1 MSMKET
7 IHEFK
12 GSKKEVTEF
21 IYKYMRGDIS
31 IDEDTTPAEWANM
44 EKIFTNIQSSESP
57 DGYAIIDGK
66 YYIAEHFCYDASKV
80 SSRHGSQLMKK
91 MIPDNNNLPKSNYEH
106 TEIDTDSSVTYLF
119 DNLINNFEN
128 HARKFESYKQNIKF
142 QGLNY
147 GGCFFFIEDNTIFG
161 EINTDTERVF
171 DIISTKDFIDVWKKY
186 PYIDYIVLG
195 GNCCGTNYC
204 RIFSSRHCDN
214 EYPTLES
221 LKDKVLIMNR
231 AQIIKTKN
239 EIRWEKMSG
248 ESMNLLNENIEKL
261 KAIFPEI
268 VTDGKIDFDMLKT
281 LLGEEVD
288 ASNEKYS
295 FNWVGKRNCI
305 KFAQTPST
313 GTLIPCREKSV
324 DFDNTQNI
332 YIEGDNVE
340 ALKLLQKTYFG
351 KIKMIYI
358 DPPYNTGNDFVY
370 HDDYKDSIE
379 NYKKITGQQATA
391 NPETNGRFH
400 TDWPNMMYPRLKLA
414 KDLLSDDG
422 VIFISIDDNEVDN
435 LKRICDEIFGDDN
448 FFANIAWRRQ
458 DGQTNIG
465 NIARVKEY
473 ILIYSKTQNVK
484 FGRLPLSDK
493 AKKDYQYKDDNGFYG
508 RGRLREP
515 VRGRYNYDIVSPS
528 GIVCKGPWLIP
539 ESEFNALVE
548 NNLVH
553 WPEKEGGS
561 PRKKIYLSEM
571 IDKGQISNDFWG
583 IEYGTNQRASIEVEN
598 LFGQRY
604 FDFPKPVSLISTIIR
619 LGSLQD
625 STILDFFSGS
635 ATTAHAV
642 MQLNA
647 EDGGNRKFIMVQLP
661 ELCDEKS
668 EAYKA
673 GYKTICD
680 IGEERIRRAGAKI
693 KEENPLTTLNLDTGF
708 KVFRLDSTNIV
719 PWNNAEKLDE
729 MRLYDYAK
737 TIKDGRDDLSVA
749 YEIMLKYGVFDKP
762 MKETVVS
769 GKKMYDVGEGY
780 MIICLADGV
789 TMTDVEAIARL
800 NPHCVVF
807 KESGFADD
815 NEKINATHTLER
827 GGVEKILCI

>member
-1 MSMKET
+1 
-7 IHEFK
+7 
-12 GSKKEVTEF
+12 
-21 IYKYMRGDIS
+21 
-31 IDEDTTPAEWANM
+31 M
-44 EKIFTNIQSSESP
+44 EK
-57 DGYAIIDGK
+57 
-66 YYIAEHFCYDASKV
+66 
-80 SSRHGSQLMKK
+80 
-91 MIPDNNNLPKSNYEH
+91 
-106 TEIDTDSSVTYLF
+106 
-119 DNLINNFEN
+119 
-128 HARKFESYKQNIKF
+128 
-142 QGLNY
+142 
-147 GGCFFFIEDNTIFG
+147 
-161 EINTDTERVF
+161 
-171 DIISTKDFIDVWKKY
+171 
-186 PYIDYIVLG
+186 
-195 GNCCGTNYC
+195 
-204 RIFSSRHCDN
+204 
-214 EYPTLES
+214 
-221 LKDKVLIMNR
+221 MN
-231 AQIIKTKN
+231 
-239 EIRWEKMSG
+239 G

-261 KAIFPEI
+261 KALFPEI

-400 TDWPNMMYPRLKLA
+400 TDWLNMMYPRLKLA

-422 VIFISIDDNEVDN
+422 VIFVSIDENEVHN
-435 LKRICDEIFGDDN
+435 LKKICDEIFCERNLLTCVTRATGTPTGGG
-448 FFANIAWRRQ
+448 F
-458 DGQTNIG
+458 DGMVN
-465 NIARVKEY
+465 ELDY
-473 ILIYSKTQNVK
+473 MLIYAKNIEQTIINGLPMGEEDSKIYDQEDEY
-484 FGRLPLSDK
+484 GRYLIRPLRRTGGEDRREDRPTMYFPIIAPDGTPVYPIGPTGYESRWICSPDT
-493 AKKDYQYKDDNGFYG
+493 AKKLAEEHLLTWKKSEKDGVAKWIVYQKFYLENRTKAPGNLWNDIEGNKKATRDIRTIFDNQK
-508 RGRLREP
+508 
-515 VRGRYNYDIVSPS
+515 V
-528 GIVCKGPWLIP
+528 
-539 ESEFNALVE
+539 
-548 NNLVH
+548 
-553 WPEKEGGS
+553 
-561 PRKKIYLSEM
+561 
-571 IDKGQISNDFWG
+571 
-583 IEYGTNQRASIEVEN
+583 
-598 LFGQRY
+598 
-604 FDFPKPVSLISTIIR
+604 FDFPKPIGFIEKVLQI
-619 LGSLQD
+619 GSNQD
-625 STILDFFSGS
+625 SIILDFFSGS

-737 TIKDGRDDLSVA
+737 TIKDDRDDLSVA

>member
-1 MSMKET
+1 M
-7 IHEFK
+7 
-12 GSKKEVTEF
+12 
-21 IYKYMRGDIS
+21 
-31 IDEDTTPAEWANM
+31 
-44 EKIFTNIQSSESP
+44 
-57 DGYAIIDGK
+57 
-66 YYIAEHFCYDASKV
+66 
-80 SSRHGSQLMKK
+80 
-91 MIPDNNNLPKSNYEH
+91 
-106 TEIDTDSSVTYLF
+106 
-119 DNLINNFEN
+119 
-128 HARKFESYKQNIKF
+128 
-142 QGLNY
+142 
-147 GGCFFFIEDNTIFG
+147 
-161 EINTDTERVF
+161 
-171 DIISTKDFIDVWKKY
+171 
-186 PYIDYIVLG
+186 
-195 GNCCGTNYC
+195 
-204 RIFSSRHCDN
+204 
-214 EYPTLES
+214 
-221 LKDKVLIMNR
+221 
-231 AQIIKTKN
+231 
-239 EIRWEKMSG
+239 EKMSG

-261 KAIFPEI
+261 KALFPEI

-400 TDWPNMMYPRLKLA
+400 TDWLNMMYPRLKLA

-422 VIFISIDDNEVDN
+422 VIFISIDDNEQAN
-435 LKRICDEIFGDDN
+435 LKKICDEIFGVNNIAACIPWQSRLSIQNDTDFSVNHEYIIAYAKCRRVENRRLKENNANLWFNKQSFVFRPIPLDISNFENPDN
-448 FFANIAWRRQ
+448 DPRGPWKADPFDAPHVRPNLTYPITNPITGEQHLPPKGRCWRISQEKFANALADNRI
-458 DGQTNIG
+458 I
-465 NIARVKEY
+465 
-473 ILIYSKTQNVK
+473 
-484 FGRLPLSDK
+484 FGKNGTGRPQMKSFYYE
-493 AKKDYQYKDDNGFYG
+493 KKDFGSIDTSWF
-508 RGRLREP
+508 
-515 VRGRYNYDIVSPS
+515 S
-528 GIVCKGPWLIP
+528 GDKVGT
-539 ESEFNALVE
+539 ATAAT
-548 NNLVH
+548 
-553 WPEKEGGS
+553 KE
-561 PRKKIYLSEM
+561 I
-571 IDKGQISNDFWG
+571 Q
-583 IEYGTNQRASIEVEN
+583 N
-598 LFGQRY
+598 LFRDSP
-604 FDFPKPVSLISTIIR
+604 FDTPKPTSLIR
-619 LGSLQD
+619 KLLNLGFVDKKDLV
-625 STILDFFSGS
+625 LDFFSGS

-729 MRLYDYAK
+729 MSLYDYAK
-737 TIKDGRDDLSVA
+737 TIKDDRDDLSVA

-780 MIICLADGV
+780 MIICLADGI

>member
-1 MSMKET
+1 M
-7 IHEFK
+7 
-12 GSKKEVTEF
+12 
-21 IYKYMRGDIS
+21 
-31 IDEDTTPAEWANM
+31 
-44 EKIFTNIQSSESP
+44 
-57 DGYAIIDGK
+57 
-66 YYIAEHFCYDASKV
+66 
-80 SSRHGSQLMKK
+80 
-91 MIPDNNNLPKSNYEH
+91 
-106 TEIDTDSSVTYLF
+106 
-119 DNLINNFEN
+119 
-128 HARKFESYKQNIKF
+128 
-142 QGLNY
+142 
-147 GGCFFFIEDNTIFG
+147 
-161 EINTDTERVF
+161 
-171 DIISTKDFIDVWKKY
+171 
-186 PYIDYIVLG
+186 
-195 GNCCGTNYC
+195 
-204 RIFSSRHCDN
+204 
-214 EYPTLES
+214 
-221 LKDKVLIMNR
+221 
-231 AQIIKTKN
+231 
-239 EIRWEKMSG
+239 EKMSG

-261 KAIFPEI
+261 KALFPEI

-313 GTLIPCREKSV
+313 GTLIPCKEKSV

-400 TDWPNMMYPRLKLA
+400 TDWLNMMYPRLKLA

-422 VIFISIDDNEVDN
+422 VIFVSIDENEVHN
-435 LKRICDEIFGDDN
+435 LKKICDEIFCERNLLTCVTRATGTPTGGG
-448 FFANIAWRRQ
+448 F
-458 DGQTNIG
+458 DGMVN
-465 NIARVKEY
+465 ELDY
-473 ILIYSKTQNVK
+473 MLIYAKNIEQTIINGLPMGEEDSKIYDQEDEY
-484 FGRLPLSDK
+484 GRYLIRPLRRTGGEDRREDRPTMYFPIIAPDGTPVYPIGPTGYESRWICSPDT
-493 AKKDYQYKDDNGFYG
+493 AKKLAEEHLLTWKKSEKDGVAKWIVYQKFYLENRTKAPGNLWNNIEGNKKATRDIRTIFDNQK
-508 RGRLREP
+508 
-515 VRGRYNYDIVSPS
+515 V
-528 GIVCKGPWLIP
+528 
-539 ESEFNALVE
+539 
-548 NNLVH
+548 
-553 WPEKEGGS
+553 
-561 PRKKIYLSEM
+561 
-571 IDKGQISNDFWG
+571 
-583 IEYGTNQRASIEVEN
+583 
-598 LFGQRY
+598 
-604 FDFPKPVSLISTIIR
+604 FDFPKPIGFIEKVLQI
-619 LGSLQD
+619 GSNQD
-625 STILDFFSGS
+625 SIILDFFSGS

-729 MRLYDYAK
+729 MCLYDYAK

>member
-1 MSMKET
+1 M
-7 IHEFK
+7 
-12 GSKKEVTEF
+12 
-21 IYKYMRGDIS
+21 
-31 IDEDTTPAEWANM
+31 
-44 EKIFTNIQSSESP
+44 
-57 DGYAIIDGK
+57 
-66 YYIAEHFCYDASKV
+66 
-80 SSRHGSQLMKK
+80 
-91 MIPDNNNLPKSNYEH
+91 
-106 TEIDTDSSVTYLF
+106 
-119 DNLINNFEN
+119 
-128 HARKFESYKQNIKF
+128 
-142 QGLNY
+142 
-147 GGCFFFIEDNTIFG
+147 
-161 EINTDTERVF
+161 
-171 DIISTKDFIDVWKKY
+171 
-186 PYIDYIVLG
+186 
-195 GNCCGTNYC
+195 
-204 RIFSSRHCDN
+204 
-214 EYPTLES
+214 
-221 LKDKVLIMNR
+221 
-231 AQIIKTKN
+231 
-239 EIRWEKMSG
+239 EKMSG

-261 KAIFPEI
+261 KALFPEI

-313 GTLIPCREKSV
+313 GTLIPCKEKSV

-400 TDWPNMMYPRLKLA
+400 TDWLNMIYPRLKIA
-414 KDLLSDDG
+414 RDLLTVDG
-422 VIFISIDDNEVDN
+422 AIFISIDDREQEN
-435 LKRICDEIFGDDN
+435 LKKICNEIFGENN
-448 FFANIAWRRQ
+448 FVAQLVWERAYSPVNLKKHFSESH
-458 DGQTNIG
+458 D
-465 NIARVKEY
+465 Y
-473 ILIYSKTQNVK
+473 ILCYAKSIEDLVCNGLPRSEDANNRYSNPDNDPRGPWTS
-484 FGRLPLSDK
+484 GDLSVGPRVENRV
-493 AKKDYQYKDDNGFYG
+493 YEIQT
-508 RGRLREP
+508 
-515 VRGRYNYDIVSPS
+515 PS
-528 GIVCKGPWLIP
+528 GRKVLPPSGYCWRLD
-539 ESEFNALVE
+539 E
-548 NNLVH
+548 NTFKQYVADNKIWFGEDGANV
-553 WPEKEGGS
+553 
-561 PRKKIYLSEM
+561 PRIKRFLSEV
-571 IDKGQISNDFWG
+571 KQG
-583 IEYGTNQRASIEVEN
+583 ITPMTIWKYTEVGHSQDAKQKLN
-598 LFGQRY
+598 KLFDGKAY
-604 FDFPKPVSLISTIIR
+604 FDYPKSVDLIKR
-619 LGSLQD
+619 CLQLYTNKD
-625 STILDFFSGS
+625 SIVLDFFSGS

-729 MRLYDYAK
+729 MRLYDYTK
-737 TIKDGRDDLSVA
+737 TIKDDRDALSVA
-749 YEIMLKYGVFDKP
+749 YEIMLKYGVLDKP
-762 MKETVVS
+762 MKEVVVS

>member
-1 MSMKET
+1 M
-7 IHEFK
+7 
-12 GSKKEVTEF
+12 
-21 IYKYMRGDIS
+21 
-31 IDEDTTPAEWANM
+31 
-44 EKIFTNIQSSESP
+44 
-57 DGYAIIDGK
+57 
-66 YYIAEHFCYDASKV
+66 
-80 SSRHGSQLMKK
+80 
-91 MIPDNNNLPKSNYEH
+91 
-106 TEIDTDSSVTYLF
+106 
-119 DNLINNFEN
+119 
-128 HARKFESYKQNIKF
+128 
-142 QGLNY
+142 
-147 GGCFFFIEDNTIFG
+147 
-161 EINTDTERVF
+161 
-171 DIISTKDFIDVWKKY
+171 
-186 PYIDYIVLG
+186 
-195 GNCCGTNYC
+195 
-204 RIFSSRHCDN
+204 
-214 EYPTLES
+214 
-221 LKDKVLIMNR
+221 
-231 AQIIKTKN
+231 
-239 EIRWEKMSG
+239 EKMSG

-261 KAIFPEI
+261 KALFPEI

-313 GTLIPCREKSV
+313 GTLIPCKEKSV

-391 NPETNGRFH
+391 TPETNGRFH
-400 TDWPNMMYPRLKLA
+400 TDWLNMMYPRLKLA
-414 KDLLSDDG
+414 KDILADNGL
-422 VIFISIDDNEVDN
+422 IFISIGQTELNNV
-435 LKRICDEIFGDDN
+435 ITMSDEIFGSSNRAGIISRQMKTGNNQGKFFTQNIDYIVVYSKNVEATSALKDDM
-448 FFANIAWRRQ
+448 RQ
-458 DGQTNIG
+458 DLIDNVYNKVQESG
-465 NIARVKEY
+465 NRKGERYRTMGLFQASLKHGGSSYPIVCPDGERVITPKGLPWRWNESTLKKGLENDD
-473 ILIYSKTQNVK
+473 IVFIKSNNSPLI
-484 FGRLPLSDK
+484 
-493 AKKDYQYKDDNGFYG
+493 
-508 RGRLREP
+508 
-515 VRGRYNYDIVSPS
+515 NYDTKGKASWNIYTKIWLSSRMDEGQLPSDLILKFENRHAAKELVSL
-528 GIVCKGPWLIP
+528 GIP
-539 ESEFNALVE
+539 
-548 NNLVH
+548 
-553 WPEKEGGS
+553 
-561 PRKKIYLSEM
+561 
-571 IDKGQISNDFWG
+571 
-583 IEYGTNQRASIEVEN
+583 
-598 LFGQRY
+598 
-604 FDFPKPVSLISTIIR
+604 FDFPKPTALLKHILHLIVEK
-619 LGSLQD
+619 D
-625 STILDFFSGS
+625 YYVLDFFSGS

-737 TIKDGRDDLSVA
+737 TIKDDRDDLSVV

-762 MKETVVS
+762 MKEAVVS
-769 GKKMYDVGEGY
+769 GKTMYDVGEGY

-789 TMTDVEAIARL
+789 TMTDVAAIARL

>member
-1 MSMKET
+1 M
-7 IHEFK
+7 
-12 GSKKEVTEF
+12 
-21 IYKYMRGDIS
+21 
-31 IDEDTTPAEWANM
+31 
-44 EKIFTNIQSSESP
+44 
-57 DGYAIIDGK
+57 
-66 YYIAEHFCYDASKV
+66 
-80 SSRHGSQLMKK
+80 
-91 MIPDNNNLPKSNYEH
+91 
-106 TEIDTDSSVTYLF
+106 
-119 DNLINNFEN
+119 
-128 HARKFESYKQNIKF
+128 
-142 QGLNY
+142 
-147 GGCFFFIEDNTIFG
+147 
-161 EINTDTERVF
+161 
-171 DIISTKDFIDVWKKY
+171 
-186 PYIDYIVLG
+186 
-195 GNCCGTNYC
+195 
-204 RIFSSRHCDN
+204 
-214 EYPTLES
+214 
-221 LKDKVLIMNR
+221 
-231 AQIIKTKN
+231 
-239 EIRWEKMSG
+239 EKMSG

-261 KAIFPEI
+261 KTLFPEI

-400 TDWPNMMYPRLKLA
+400 TDWLNMMYPRLKLA
-414 KDLLSDDG
+414 KDLLTDDG
-422 VIFISIDDNEVDN
+422 VILISINSYEAEN
-435 LKRICDEIFGDDN
+435 LGKMCNEIFGESNCICRFGWETKKAAQGMTTENMVVDN
-448 FFANIAWRRQ
+448 Q
-458 DGQTNIG
+458 
-465 NIARVKEY
+465 ES
-473 ILIYSKTQNVK
+473 IYVYAKNETLFK
-484 FGRLPLSDK
+484 FRGLDRDEE
-493 AKKDYQYKDDNGFYG
+493 NGFSNPDNDP
-508 RGRLREP
+508 RGLWKRQYLQRLGQGLPTRTIVDPQNGNVFSFETP
-515 VRGRYNYDIVSPS
+515 YTQDKLNRWIKENRIIFPTDPSKYPARKEFLNEYENHQQLVTSLGLYATKATTEKLYNIF
-528 GIVCKGPWLIP
+528 GG
-539 ESEFNALVE
+539 
-548 NNLVH
+548 
-553 WPEKEGGS
+553 EK
-561 PRKKIYLSEM
+561 I
-571 IDKGQISNDFWG
+571 F
-583 IEYGTNQRASIEVEN
+583 TN
-598 LFGQRY
+598 
-604 FDFPKPVSLISTIIR
+604 PKPDTLIHFLVQQCAQKGTE
-619 LGSLQD
+619 
-625 STILDFFSGS
+625 TILDFFSGS

>member
-1 MSMKET
+1 
-7 IHEFK
+7 
-12 GSKKEVTEF
+12 
-21 IYKYMRGDIS
+21 
-31 IDEDTTPAEWANM
+31 M
-44 EKIFTNIQSSESP
+44 EK
-57 DGYAIIDGK
+57 
-66 YYIAEHFCYDASKV
+66 
-80 SSRHGSQLMKK
+80 
-91 MIPDNNNLPKSNYEH
+91 
-106 TEIDTDSSVTYLF
+106 
-119 DNLINNFEN
+119 
-128 HARKFESYKQNIKF
+128 
-142 QGLNY
+142 
-147 GGCFFFIEDNTIFG
+147 
-161 EINTDTERVF
+161 
-171 DIISTKDFIDVWKKY
+171 
-186 PYIDYIVLG
+186 
-195 GNCCGTNYC
+195 
-204 RIFSSRHCDN
+204 
-214 EYPTLES
+214 
-221 LKDKVLIMNR
+221 MN
-231 AQIIKTKN
+231 
-239 EIRWEKMSG
+239 G

-261 KAIFPEI
+261 KALFPEI

-313 GTLIPCREKSV
+313 GTLIPCKEKSV

-400 TDWPNMMYPRLKLA
+400 TDWLNMMYPRLKLA

-422 VIFISIDDNEVDN
+422 VILVNMDENEIVNLQKTCMEIFGENNDLGTIVWDKRNPKGDSRGVSQQHEYIVLYAKNKENFFKQCGMLRPKAYAEAMIKKARCLFKKKSVSYTLKDINEDFQKWLSQQTGLSGGERAYCRIDDN
-435 LKRICDEIFGDDN
+435 GDLYQ
-448 FFANIAWRRQ
+448 AVSMAWP
-458 DGQTNIG
+458 N
-465 NIARVKEY
+465 K
-473 ILIYSKTQNVK
+473 K
-484 FGRLPLSDK
+484 K
-493 AKKDYQYKDDNGFYG
+493 APDDYF
-508 RGRLREP
+508 
-515 VRGRYNYDIVSPS
+515 SP
-528 GIVCKGPWLIP
+528 
-539 ESEFNALVE
+539 
-548 NNLVH
+548 LVH
-553 WPEKEGGS
+553 PATKKECPVPPMGWRNPKSTMQELLEKNL
-561 PRKKIYLSEM
+561 I
-571 IDKGQISNDFWG
+571 
-583 IEYGTNQRASIEVEN
+583 
-598 LFGQRY
+598 LFGQDETTQPRRKY
-604 FDFPKPVSLISTIIR
+604 LLKDNMYENIPSLLYNGGSDKELLDELGIPFDTPKMVSIVASHIQSFTRKNDI
-619 LGSLQD
+619 
-625 STILDFFSGS
+625 ILDFFSGS

-737 TIKDGRDDLSVA
+737 TIKDDRDDLSVA

-762 MKETVVS
+762 MKGTVVS

-789 TMTDVEAIARL
+789 TMTDVESIARL

>member
-1 MSMKET
+1 
-7 IHEFK
+7 
-12 GSKKEVTEF
+12 
-21 IYKYMRGDIS
+21 
-31 IDEDTTPAEWANM
+31 M
-44 EKIFTNIQSSESP
+44 EK
-57 DGYAIIDGK
+57 
-66 YYIAEHFCYDASKV
+66 
-80 SSRHGSQLMKK
+80 
-91 MIPDNNNLPKSNYEH
+91 
-106 TEIDTDSSVTYLF
+106 
-119 DNLINNFEN
+119 
-128 HARKFESYKQNIKF
+128 
-142 QGLNY
+142 
-147 GGCFFFIEDNTIFG
+147 
-161 EINTDTERVF
+161 
-171 DIISTKDFIDVWKKY
+171 
-186 PYIDYIVLG
+186 
-195 GNCCGTNYC
+195 
-204 RIFSSRHCDN
+204 
-214 EYPTLES
+214 
-221 LKDKVLIMNR
+221 MN
-231 AQIIKTKN
+231 
-239 EIRWEKMSG
+239 G

-313 GTLIPCREKSV
+313 GTLIPCKEKSV

-400 TDWPNMMYPRLKLA
+400 TDWLNMMYPRLKLA

-422 VIFISIDDNEVDN
+422 VIFISIDDNEQAN
-435 LKRICDEIFGDDN
+435 LKKICDEIFGETN
-448 FFANIAWRRQ
+448 FVASFPWRKRTAKSDVTYGVSQ
-458 DGQTNIG
+458 DYEQILAY
-465 NIARVKEY
+465 ARSDMFTASVVGKE
-473 ILIYSKTQNVK
+473 
-484 FGRLPLSDK
+484 
-493 AKKDYQYKDDNGFYG
+493 
-508 RGRLREP
+508 
-515 VRGRYNYDIVSPS
+515 
-528 GIVCKGPWLIP
+528 
-539 ESEFNALVE
+539 
-548 NNLVH
+548 
-553 WPEKEGGS
+553 
-561 PRKKIYLSEM
+561 RKYYE
-571 IDKGQISNDFWG
+571 SNDFPGKPWRIHDLTKQTTASERPNSFFTIVNPKNG
-583 IEYGTNQRASIEVEN
+583 KEYPANPNATWRITIDTFDEYYKNGRIVFPGDYSFLNISKPVLRYWKEDDILKAGESFGRVAVSTNLPEEIGMSQDGTKEITD
-598 LFGQRY
+598 LFVSKV
-604 FDFPKPVSLISTIIR
+604 FSFPKPLSLLKYLIQTTNDNTA
-619 LGSLQD
+619 LV
-625 STILDFFSGS
+625 LDFFSGS

-642 MQLNA
+642 MQLNS

-762 MKETVVS
+762 IKEAVVS

>member
-1 MSMKET
+1 M
-7 IHEFK
+7 
-12 GSKKEVTEF
+12 
-21 IYKYMRGDIS
+21 
-31 IDEDTTPAEWANM
+31 
-44 EKIFTNIQSSESP
+44 
-57 DGYAIIDGK
+57 
-66 YYIAEHFCYDASKV
+66 
-80 SSRHGSQLMKK
+80 
-91 MIPDNNNLPKSNYEH
+91 
-106 TEIDTDSSVTYLF
+106 
-119 DNLINNFEN
+119 
-128 HARKFESYKQNIKF
+128 
-142 QGLNY
+142 
-147 GGCFFFIEDNTIFG
+147 
-161 EINTDTERVF
+161 
-171 DIISTKDFIDVWKKY
+171 
-186 PYIDYIVLG
+186 
-195 GNCCGTNYC
+195 
-204 RIFSSRHCDN
+204 
-214 EYPTLES
+214 
-221 LKDKVLIMNR
+221 
-231 AQIIKTKN
+231 
-239 EIRWEKMSG
+239 EKMSG

-261 KAIFPEI
+261 KALFPEI

-313 GTLIPCREKSV
+313 GTLIPCKEKSV

-400 TDWPNMMYPRLKLA
+400 TDWLNMMYPRLKLA
-414 KDLLSDDG
+414 KDILADNGL
-422 VIFISIDDNEVDN
+422 IFISIGQTELNNV
-435 LKRICDEIFGDDN
+435 ITMSDEIFGSSNRAGIISRQMKTGNNQGKFFTQNIDYIVVYSKNVEATSALKDDM
-448 FFANIAWRRQ
+448 RQ
-458 DGQTNIG
+458 DLIDNVYNKVQESG
-465 NIARVKEY
+465 NRKGERYRTMGLFQASLKHGGSSYPIVCPDGERVITPKGLPWRWNESTLKKGLENDD
-473 ILIYSKTQNVK
+473 IVFIKSNNSPLI
-484 FGRLPLSDK
+484 
-493 AKKDYQYKDDNGFYG
+493 
-508 RGRLREP
+508 
-515 VRGRYNYDIVSPS
+515 NYDTKGKASWNIYTKIWLSSRMDEGQLPS
-528 GIVCKGPWLIP
+528 DLILKFENRHAAKELVLLGIP
-539 ESEFNALVE
+539 F
-548 NNLVH
+548 
-553 WPEKEGGS
+553 
-561 PRKKIYLSEM
+561 Y
-571 IDKGQISNDFWG
+571 
-583 IEYGTNQRASIEVEN
+583 
-598 LFGQRY
+598 
-604 FDFPKPVSLISTIIR
+604 FPKPTALLKHILHLIVEK
-619 LGSLQD
+619 D
-625 STILDFFSGS
+625 YYVLDFFSGS

-647 EDGGNRKFIMVQLP
+647 EDGGKRKFIMVQLP

>member
-1 MSMKET
+1 
-7 IHEFK
+7 
-12 GSKKEVTEF
+12 
-21 IYKYMRGDIS
+21 
-31 IDEDTTPAEWANM
+31 M
-44 EKIFTNIQSSESP
+44 EK
-57 DGYAIIDGK
+57 
-66 YYIAEHFCYDASKV
+66 
-80 SSRHGSQLMKK
+80 
-91 MIPDNNNLPKSNYEH
+91 
-106 TEIDTDSSVTYLF
+106 
-119 DNLINNFEN
+119 
-128 HARKFESYKQNIKF
+128 
-142 QGLNY
+142 
-147 GGCFFFIEDNTIFG
+147 
-161 EINTDTERVF
+161 
-171 DIISTKDFIDVWKKY
+171 
-186 PYIDYIVLG
+186 
-195 GNCCGTNYC
+195 
-204 RIFSSRHCDN
+204 
-214 EYPTLES
+214 
-221 LKDKVLIMNR
+221 MN
-231 AQIIKTKN
+231 
-239 EIRWEKMSG
+239 G

-261 KAIFPEI
+261 KALFPEI

-288 ASNEKYS
+288 SSNEKYS

-313 GTLIPCREKSV
+313 GTLIPCKEKSV

-400 TDWPNMMYPRLKLA
+400 TDWLNMIYPRLKIA
-414 KDLLSDDG
+414 RDLLTVDG
-422 VIFISIDDNEVDN
+422 AIFISIDDREQEN
-435 LKRICDEIFGDDN
+435 LKKICNEIFGENN
-448 FFANIAWRRQ
+448 FVAQLVWERAYSPVNLKKHFSESH
-458 DGQTNIG
+458 D
-465 NIARVKEY
+465 Y
-473 ILIYSKTQNVK
+473 ILCYAKSIEDLVCNGLPRSEDANNRYSNPDNDPRGPWTS
-484 FGRLPLSDK
+484 GDLSVGPRVENRV
-493 AKKDYQYKDDNGFYG
+493 YEIQT
-508 RGRLREP
+508 
-515 VRGRYNYDIVSPS
+515 PS
-528 GIVCKGPWLIP
+528 GRKVLPPSGYCWRLD
-539 ESEFNALVE
+539 E
-548 NNLVH
+548 NTFKQYVADNKIWFGEDGANV
-553 WPEKEGGS
+553 
-561 PRKKIYLSEM
+561 PRIKRFLSEV
-571 IDKGQISNDFWG
+571 KQG
-583 IEYGTNQRASIEVEN
+583 ITPMTIWKYTEVGHSQDAKQKLN
-598 LFGQRY
+598 KLFDGKAY
-604 FDFPKPVSLISTIIR
+604 FDYPKSVDLIKR
-619 LGSLQD
+619 CLQLYTNKD
-625 STILDFFSGS
+625 SIVLDFFSGS

-693 KEENPLTTLNLDTGF
+693 KEENPLTTLNLDTEF

-719 PWNNAEKLDE
+719 PWNNSEKLDE

-762 MKETVVS
+762 MKEAVVS

-789 TMTDVEAIARL
+789 TMTDVEAIVRL

>member
-1 MSMKET
+1 M
-7 IHEFK
+7 
-12 GSKKEVTEF
+12 
-21 IYKYMRGDIS
+21 
-31 IDEDTTPAEWANM
+31 
-44 EKIFTNIQSSESP
+44 
-57 DGYAIIDGK
+57 
-66 YYIAEHFCYDASKV
+66 
-80 SSRHGSQLMKK
+80 
-91 MIPDNNNLPKSNYEH
+91 
-106 TEIDTDSSVTYLF
+106 
-119 DNLINNFEN
+119 
-128 HARKFESYKQNIKF
+128 
-142 QGLNY
+142 
-147 GGCFFFIEDNTIFG
+147 
-161 EINTDTERVF
+161 
-171 DIISTKDFIDVWKKY
+171 
-186 PYIDYIVLG
+186 
-195 GNCCGTNYC
+195 
-204 RIFSSRHCDN
+204 
-214 EYPTLES
+214 
-221 LKDKVLIMNR
+221 
-231 AQIIKTKN
+231 
-239 EIRWEKMSG
+239 EKMSG

-261 KAIFPEI
+261 KALFPEI

-313 GTLIPCREKSV
+313 GTLIPCKEKSV

-400 TDWPNMMYPRLKLA
+400 TDWLNMMYPRLKLA
-414 KDLLSDDG
+414 KDILADNGL
-422 VIFISIDDNEVDN
+422 IFISIGQTELNNV
-435 LKRICDEIFGDDN
+435 ITMSDEIFGSSNRAGIISRQMKTGNNQGKFFTQNIDYIVVYSKNVEATSALKDDM
-448 FFANIAWRRQ
+448 RQ
-458 DGQTNIG
+458 DLIDNVYNKVQESG
-465 NIARVKEY
+465 NRKGERYRTMGLFQASLKHGGSSYPIVCPDGERVITPKGLPWRWNESTLKKGLENDD
-473 ILIYSKTQNVK
+473 IVFIKSNNSPLI
-484 FGRLPLSDK
+484 
-493 AKKDYQYKDDNGFYG
+493 
-508 RGRLREP
+508 
-515 VRGRYNYDIVSPS
+515 NYDTKGKASWNIYTKIWLSSRMDEGQLPSDLILKFENRHAAKELVSL
-528 GIVCKGPWLIP
+528 GIP
-539 ESEFNALVE
+539 
-548 NNLVH
+548 
-553 WPEKEGGS
+553 
-561 PRKKIYLSEM
+561 
-571 IDKGQISNDFWG
+571 
-583 IEYGTNQRASIEVEN
+583 
-598 LFGQRY
+598 
-604 FDFPKPVSLISTIIR
+604 FDFPKPTALLKHILHLIVEK
-619 LGSLQD
+619 D
-625 STILDFFSGS
+625 YYVLDFFSGS

-789 TMTDVEAIARL
+789 IMTDVEAIARL

>member
-1 MSMKET
+1 M
-7 IHEFK
+7 
-12 GSKKEVTEF
+12 
-21 IYKYMRGDIS
+21 
-31 IDEDTTPAEWANM
+31 
-44 EKIFTNIQSSESP
+44 
-57 DGYAIIDGK
+57 
-66 YYIAEHFCYDASKV
+66 
-80 SSRHGSQLMKK
+80 
-91 MIPDNNNLPKSNYEH
+91 
-106 TEIDTDSSVTYLF
+106 
-119 DNLINNFEN
+119 
-128 HARKFESYKQNIKF
+128 
-142 QGLNY
+142 
-147 GGCFFFIEDNTIFG
+147 
-161 EINTDTERVF
+161 
-171 DIISTKDFIDVWKKY
+171 
-186 PYIDYIVLG
+186 
-195 GNCCGTNYC
+195 
-204 RIFSSRHCDN
+204 
-214 EYPTLES
+214 
-221 LKDKVLIMNR
+221 
-231 AQIIKTKN
+231 
-239 EIRWEKMSG
+239 EKMSG

-261 KAIFPEI
+261 KALFPEI

-313 GTLIPCREKSV
+313 GTLIPCKEKSV

-340 ALKLLQKTYFG
+340 ALKLLQKTHFG

-400 TDWPNMMYPRLKLA
+400 TDWLNMMYPRLKLA

-422 VIFISIDDNEVDN
+422 VIFISIDDNEVEN
-435 LKRICDEIFGDDN
+435 LKKICDEIFSEQN
-448 FFANIAWRRQ
+448 FVATFPWRKRTAKSDVPFGISQ
-458 DGQTNIG
+458 DYEWAVCYAKSDSFCAGIEGGTRKYYETPDFPNQPWRIHDLTTQRSASERPNSYFTMINPKTG
-465 NIARVKEY
+465 KEY
-473 ILIYSKTQNVK
+473 PANPKRTWAVTKETFEIYYKQDKIVFPDDYDFLSISSPAFRYFKAEDELKAGDK
-484 FGRLPLSDK
+484 FGIIAVSTNLP
-493 AKKDYQYKDDNGFYG
+493 AEIGMT
-508 RGRLREP
+508 
-515 VRGRYNYDIVSPS
+515 
-528 GIVCKGPWLIP
+528 
-539 ESEFNALVE
+539 
-548 NNLVH
+548 
-553 WPEKEGGS
+553 KEGTAD
-561 PRKKIYLSEM
+561 
-571 IDKGQISNDFWG
+571 ID
-583 IEYGTNQRASIEVEN
+583 N
-598 LFGQRY
+598 LFDGKIFGY
-604 FDFPKPVSLISTIIR
+604 PKPVNFIKYFLNISTKFNKDA
-619 LGSLQD
+619 L
-625 STILDFFSGS
+625 ILDFFSGS

-749 YEIMLKYGVFDKP
+749 YEIMLKYGMFDKP

-769 GKKMYDVGEGY
+769 GKTMYDVGEGY

-807 KESGFADD
+807 KERGFADD

>member
-1 MSMKET
+1 M
-7 IHEFK
+7 
-12 GSKKEVTEF
+12 
-21 IYKYMRGDIS
+21 
-31 IDEDTTPAEWANM
+31 
-44 EKIFTNIQSSESP
+44 
-57 DGYAIIDGK
+57 
-66 YYIAEHFCYDASKV
+66 
-80 SSRHGSQLMKK
+80 
-91 MIPDNNNLPKSNYEH
+91 
-106 TEIDTDSSVTYLF
+106 
-119 DNLINNFEN
+119 
-128 HARKFESYKQNIKF
+128 
-142 QGLNY
+142 
-147 GGCFFFIEDNTIFG
+147 
-161 EINTDTERVF
+161 
-171 DIISTKDFIDVWKKY
+171 
-186 PYIDYIVLG
+186 
-195 GNCCGTNYC
+195 
-204 RIFSSRHCDN
+204 
-214 EYPTLES
+214 
-221 LKDKVLIMNR
+221 
-231 AQIIKTKN
+231 
-239 EIRWEKMSG
+239 EKMSG

-261 KAIFPEI
+261 KALFPEI

-313 GTLIPCREKSV
+313 GTLIPCKEKSV

-379 NYKKITGQQATA
+379 NYKIITGQQATA

-400 TDWPNMMYPRLKLA
+400 TDWLNMMYPRLKLA

-422 VIFISIDDNEVDN
+422 VIFISIDDNEQAN
-435 LKRICDEIFGDDN
+435 LKKICDEVFGETNFVASFPWRKRTAKSDVTYGVSQDYEQILAYARSDMFTASVVGKERKYYESDDFPGKPWRIHDLTKQTTASERPN
-448 FFANIAWRRQ
+448 SFFTIVNPKNGKEYPANPNATWRITIDTFDEYYKNGRIVFPGDYSFLNITKPVLRYWKEDDILKAGESFGRVAVSTNLPDEIGMSQ
-458 DGQTNIG
+458 DGT
-465 NIARVKEY
+465 KE
-473 ILIYSKTQNVK
+473 IYDLFVSKV
-484 FGRLPLSDK
+484 FS
-493 AKKDYQYKDDNGFYG
+493 
-508 RGRLREP
+508 
-515 VRGRYNYDIVSPS
+515 
-528 GIVCKGPWLIP
+528 
-539 ESEFNALVE
+539 
-548 NNLVH
+548 
-553 WPEKEGGS
+553 
-561 PRKKIYLSEM
+561 
-571 IDKGQISNDFWG
+571 
-583 IEYGTNQRASIEVEN
+583 
-598 LFGQRY
+598 
-604 FDFPKPVSLISTIIR
+604 FPKPLSLLKYLIQTTNDNTA
-619 LGSLQD
+619 LV
-625 STILDFFSGS
+625 LDFFSGS
-635 ATTAHAV
+635 GTTAHAV

-769 GKKMYDVGEGY
+769 GKTMYDVGEGY

>member
-1 MSMKET
+1 M
-7 IHEFK
+7 
-12 GSKKEVTEF
+12 
-21 IYKYMRGDIS
+21 
-31 IDEDTTPAEWANM
+31 
-44 EKIFTNIQSSESP
+44 
-57 DGYAIIDGK
+57 
-66 YYIAEHFCYDASKV
+66 
-80 SSRHGSQLMKK
+80 
-91 MIPDNNNLPKSNYEH
+91 
-106 TEIDTDSSVTYLF
+106 
-119 DNLINNFEN
+119 
-128 HARKFESYKQNIKF
+128 
-142 QGLNY
+142 
-147 GGCFFFIEDNTIFG
+147 
-161 EINTDTERVF
+161 
-171 DIISTKDFIDVWKKY
+171 
-186 PYIDYIVLG
+186 
-195 GNCCGTNYC
+195 
-204 RIFSSRHCDN
+204 
-214 EYPTLES
+214 
-221 LKDKVLIMNR
+221 
-231 AQIIKTKN
+231 
-239 EIRWEKMSG
+239 EKMSG

-261 KAIFPEI
+261 KALFPEI

-313 GTLIPCREKSV
+313 GTLIPCKEKSV

-400 TDWPNMMYPRLKLA
+400 TDWLNMMYPRLKLA

-422 VIFISIDDNEVDN
+422 VIFVSIDENEVHN
-435 LKRICDEIFGDDN
+435 LKKICDEIFCERNLLTCVTRATGTPTGGG
-448 FFANIAWRRQ
+448 F
-458 DGQTNIG
+458 DGMVN
-465 NIARVKEY
+465 ELDY
-473 ILIYSKTQNVK
+473 MLIYAKNIEQTIINGLPMGEEDSKIYDQEDEY
-484 FGRLPLSDK
+484 GRYLIRPLRRTGGEDRREDRPTMYFPIIAPDGTPVYPIGPTGYESRWICSPDT
-493 AKKDYQYKDDNGFYG
+493 AKKLAEEHLLTWKKSEKDGVAKWIVYQKFYLENRTKAPGNLWNDIEGNKKATRDIRTIFDNQK
-508 RGRLREP
+508 
-515 VRGRYNYDIVSPS
+515 V
-528 GIVCKGPWLIP
+528 
-539 ESEFNALVE
+539 
-548 NNLVH
+548 
-553 WPEKEGGS
+553 
-561 PRKKIYLSEM
+561 
-571 IDKGQISNDFWG
+571 
-583 IEYGTNQRASIEVEN
+583 
-598 LFGQRY
+598 
-604 FDFPKPVSLISTIIR
+604 FDFPKPIGFIEKVLQI
-619 LGSLQD
+619 GSNQD
-625 STILDFFSGS
+625 SIILDFFSGS

-729 MRLYDYAK
+729 MCLYDYAK

>member
-1 MSMKET
+1 
-7 IHEFK
+7 
-12 GSKKEVTEF
+12 
-21 IYKYMRGDIS
+21 
-31 IDEDTTPAEWANM
+31 
-44 EKIFTNIQSSESP
+44 
-57 DGYAIIDGK
+57 
-66 YYIAEHFCYDASKV
+66 
-80 SSRHGSQLMKK
+80 
-91 MIPDNNNLPKSNYEH
+91 
-106 TEIDTDSSVTYLF
+106 
-119 DNLINNFEN
+119 
-128 HARKFESYKQNIKF
+128 
-142 QGLNY
+142 
-147 GGCFFFIEDNTIFG
+147 
-161 EINTDTERVF
+161 
-171 DIISTKDFIDVWKKY
+171 
-186 PYIDYIVLG
+186 
-195 GNCCGTNYC
+195 
-204 RIFSSRHCDN
+204 
-214 EYPTLES
+214 
-221 LKDKVLIMNR
+221 
-231 AQIIKTKN
+231 
-239 EIRWEKMSG
+239 
-248 ESMNLLNENIEKL
+248 MNLLNENIEKL

-268 VTDGKIDFDMLKT
+268 VADGKIDFDMLKT

-400 TDWPNMMYPRLKLA
+400 TDWLNMMYPRLKLA

-422 VIFISIDDNEVDN
+422 VIFISIDDNEQAN
-435 LKRICDEIFGDDN
+435 LKKICDEIFGETN
-448 FFANIAWRRQ
+448 FVASFPWRKRTAKSDVTYGVSQ
-458 DGQTNIG
+458 DYEQILAY
-465 NIARVKEY
+465 AR
-473 ILIYSKTQNVK
+473 
-484 FGRLPLSDK
+484 SDM
-493 AKKDYQYKDDNGFYG
+493 
-508 RGRLREP
+508 
-515 VRGRYNYDIVSPS
+515 
-528 GIVCKGPWLIP
+528 
-539 ESEFNALVE
+539 FNASV
-548 NNLVH
+548 VG
-553 WPEKEGGS
+553 KE
-561 PRKKIYLSEM
+561 RKYYE
-571 IDKGQISNDFWG
+571 SNDFPGKPWRIHDLTKQTTASERPNSFFTIVNPKNG
-583 IEYGTNQRASIEVEN
+583 KEYPANPNATWRITIDTFDEYYKNGRIVFPGDYSFLNISKPVLRYWKEDDILKAGESFGRVAVSTNLPEEIGMSQDGTKEITD
-598 LFGQRY
+598 LFVSKV
-604 FDFPKPVSLISTIIR
+604 FSFPKPLSLLKYLIQTTNDNTA
-619 LGSLQD
+619 LV
-625 STILDFFSGS
+625 LDFFSGS

-647 EDGGNRKFIMVQLP
+647 EDGGSRKFIMVQLP

>member
-1 MSMKET
+1 
-7 IHEFK
+7 
-12 GSKKEVTEF
+12 
-21 IYKYMRGDIS
+21 
-31 IDEDTTPAEWANM
+31 M
-44 EKIFTNIQSSESP
+44 EK
-57 DGYAIIDGK
+57 
-66 YYIAEHFCYDASKV
+66 
-80 SSRHGSQLMKK
+80 
-91 MIPDNNNLPKSNYEH
+91 
-106 TEIDTDSSVTYLF
+106 
-119 DNLINNFEN
+119 
-128 HARKFESYKQNIKF
+128 
-142 QGLNY
+142 
-147 GGCFFFIEDNTIFG
+147 
-161 EINTDTERVF
+161 
-171 DIISTKDFIDVWKKY
+171 
-186 PYIDYIVLG
+186 
-195 GNCCGTNYC
+195 
-204 RIFSSRHCDN
+204 
-214 EYPTLES
+214 
-221 LKDKVLIMNR
+221 MN
-231 AQIIKTKN
+231 
-239 EIRWEKMSG
+239 G

-261 KAIFPEI
+261 KALFPEI

-313 GTLIPCREKSV
+313 GTLIPCKEKSV

-400 TDWPNMMYPRLKLA
+400 TDWLNMMYPRLKLA

-422 VIFISIDDNEVDN
+422 VILVNMDENEIVNLQKTCMEIFGENNDLGTIVWDKRNPKGDSRGVSQQHEYIVLYAKNKENFFKQCGMLRPKAYAEAMIKKARCLFKKKSVSYTLKDINEDFQKWLSQQTGLSGGERAYCRIDDN
-435 LKRICDEIFGDDN
+435 GDLYQ
-448 FFANIAWRRQ
+448 AVSMAWP
-458 DGQTNIG
+458 N
-465 NIARVKEY
+465 K
-473 ILIYSKTQNVK
+473 K
-484 FGRLPLSDK
+484 K
-493 AKKDYQYKDDNGFYG
+493 APDDYF
-508 RGRLREP
+508 
-515 VRGRYNYDIVSPS
+515 SP
-528 GIVCKGPWLIP
+528 
-539 ESEFNALVE
+539 
-548 NNLVH
+548 LVH
-553 WPEKEGGS
+553 PATKKECPVPPMGWRNPKSTMQELLEKNL
-561 PRKKIYLSEM
+561 I
-571 IDKGQISNDFWG
+571 
-583 IEYGTNQRASIEVEN
+583 
-598 LFGQRY
+598 LFGQDETTQPRRKY
-604 FDFPKPVSLISTIIR
+604 LLKDNMYENIPSLLYNGGSDKELLDELGIPFDTPKMVSIVASHIQSFTRKNDI
-619 LGSLQD
+619 
-625 STILDFFSGS
+625 ILDFFSGS

-762 MKETVVS
+762 MKEAVVS

>member
-1 MSMKET
+1 M
-7 IHEFK
+7 
-12 GSKKEVTEF
+12 
-21 IYKYMRGDIS
+21 
-31 IDEDTTPAEWANM
+31 
-44 EKIFTNIQSSESP
+44 
-57 DGYAIIDGK
+57 
-66 YYIAEHFCYDASKV
+66 
-80 SSRHGSQLMKK
+80 
-91 MIPDNNNLPKSNYEH
+91 
-106 TEIDTDSSVTYLF
+106 
-119 DNLINNFEN
+119 
-128 HARKFESYKQNIKF
+128 
-142 QGLNY
+142 
-147 GGCFFFIEDNTIFG
+147 
-161 EINTDTERVF
+161 
-171 DIISTKDFIDVWKKY
+171 
-186 PYIDYIVLG
+186 
-195 GNCCGTNYC
+195 
-204 RIFSSRHCDN
+204 
-214 EYPTLES
+214 
-221 LKDKVLIMNR
+221 
-231 AQIIKTKN
+231 
-239 EIRWEKMSG
+239 EKMSG

-261 KAIFPEI
+261 KALFPEI

-313 GTLIPCREKSV
+313 GTLIPCKEKSV

-400 TDWPNMMYPRLKLA
+400 TDWLNMMYPRLKLA

-422 VIFISIDDNEVDN
+422 VIFISIDDNEQAN
-435 LKRICDEIFGDDN
+435 LKKICDEVFGETNFVASFPWRKRTAKSDVTYGVSQDYEQILAYARSDMFTASVVGKERKYYESDDFPGKPWRIHDLTKQTTAGERPN
-448 FFANIAWRRQ
+448 SFFTIVNPKNGKEYPANPNATWRITIDTFDEYYKNGRIVFPGDYSFLNITKPVLRYWKEDDILKAGESFGRVAVSTNLPDEIGMSQ
-458 DGQTNIG
+458 DGT
-465 NIARVKEY
+465 KE
-473 ILIYSKTQNVK
+473 IYDLFVSKV
-484 FGRLPLSDK
+484 FS
-493 AKKDYQYKDDNGFYG
+493 
-508 RGRLREP
+508 
-515 VRGRYNYDIVSPS
+515 
-528 GIVCKGPWLIP
+528 
-539 ESEFNALVE
+539 
-548 NNLVH
+548 
-553 WPEKEGGS
+553 
-561 PRKKIYLSEM
+561 
-571 IDKGQISNDFWG
+571 
-583 IEYGTNQRASIEVEN
+583 
-598 LFGQRY
+598 
-604 FDFPKPVSLISTIIR
+604 FPKPLSLLKYLIQTTNDNTA
-619 LGSLQD
+619 LV
-625 STILDFFSGS
+625 LDFFSGS

>member
-1 MSMKET
+1 M
-7 IHEFK
+7 
-12 GSKKEVTEF
+12 
-21 IYKYMRGDIS
+21 
-31 IDEDTTPAEWANM
+31 
-44 EKIFTNIQSSESP
+44 
-57 DGYAIIDGK
+57 
-66 YYIAEHFCYDASKV
+66 
-80 SSRHGSQLMKK
+80 
-91 MIPDNNNLPKSNYEH
+91 
-106 TEIDTDSSVTYLF
+106 
-119 DNLINNFEN
+119 
-128 HARKFESYKQNIKF
+128 
-142 QGLNY
+142 
-147 GGCFFFIEDNTIFG
+147 
-161 EINTDTERVF
+161 
-171 DIISTKDFIDVWKKY
+171 
-186 PYIDYIVLG
+186 
-195 GNCCGTNYC
+195 
-204 RIFSSRHCDN
+204 
-214 EYPTLES
+214 
-221 LKDKVLIMNR
+221 
-231 AQIIKTKN
+231 
-239 EIRWEKMSG
+239 EKMSG

-261 KAIFPEI
+261 KALFPEI

-313 GTLIPCREKSV
+313 GTLIPCKEKSV

-400 TDWPNMMYPRLKLA
+400 TDWLNMMYPRLKLA

-422 VIFISIDDNEVDN
+422 VIFISIDDNEQAN
-435 LKRICDEIFGDDN
+435 LKKICDEVFGETNFVASFPWRKRTAKSDVTYGVSQDYEQILTYARSDMFTASVVGKERKYYESDDFPGKPWRIHDLTKQTTASERPN
-448 FFANIAWRRQ
+448 SFFTIVNPKNGKEYPANPNATWRITIDTFDEYYKNGRIVFPGDYSFLNITKPVLRYWKEDDILKAGESFGRVAVSTNLPDEIGMSQ
-458 DGQTNIG
+458 DGT
-465 NIARVKEY
+465 KE
-473 ILIYSKTQNVK
+473 IYDLFVSKV
-484 FGRLPLSDK
+484 FS
-493 AKKDYQYKDDNGFYG
+493 
-508 RGRLREP
+508 
-515 VRGRYNYDIVSPS
+515 
-528 GIVCKGPWLIP
+528 
-539 ESEFNALVE
+539 
-548 NNLVH
+548 
-553 WPEKEGGS
+553 
-561 PRKKIYLSEM
+561 
-571 IDKGQISNDFWG
+571 
-583 IEYGTNQRASIEVEN
+583 
-598 LFGQRY
+598 
-604 FDFPKPVSLISTIIR
+604 FPKPLSLLKYLIQTTNDNTA
-619 LGSLQD
+619 LV
-625 STILDFFSGS
+625 LDFFSGS

-647 EDGGNRKFIMVQLP
+647 DDGGNRKFIMVQLP

-769 GKKMYDVGEGY
+769 GKTMYDVGEGY

>member
-1 MSMKET
+1 M
-7 IHEFK
+7 
-12 GSKKEVTEF
+12 
-21 IYKYMRGDIS
+21 
-31 IDEDTTPAEWANM
+31 
-44 EKIFTNIQSSESP
+44 
-57 DGYAIIDGK
+57 
-66 YYIAEHFCYDASKV
+66 
-80 SSRHGSQLMKK
+80 
-91 MIPDNNNLPKSNYEH
+91 
-106 TEIDTDSSVTYLF
+106 
-119 DNLINNFEN
+119 
-128 HARKFESYKQNIKF
+128 
-142 QGLNY
+142 
-147 GGCFFFIEDNTIFG
+147 
-161 EINTDTERVF
+161 
-171 DIISTKDFIDVWKKY
+171 
-186 PYIDYIVLG
+186 
-195 GNCCGTNYC
+195 
-204 RIFSSRHCDN
+204 
-214 EYPTLES
+214 
-221 LKDKVLIMNR
+221 
-231 AQIIKTKN
+231 
-239 EIRWEKMSG
+239 EKMSG

-261 KAIFPEI
+261 KALFPEI

-313 GTLIPCREKSV
+313 GTLIPCKEKSV

-400 TDWPNMMYPRLKLA
+400 TDWINMMYPRLKLA

-422 VIFISIDDNEVDN
+422 VIFISIDDSEIYN
-435 LKRICDEIFGDDN
+435 LKKICDEVMGEHNFVCNFVRRNKSGSGHDSNLIAIEFDYVLCYAKSLEHCRINREKVDIENDNKYKLIDSHIDKRGKYYLRDLDYKGSYSVMGDYP
-448 FFANIAWRRQ
+448 ITTP
-458 DGQTNIG
+458 DGSI
-465 NIARVKEY
+465 
-473 ILIYSKTQNVK
+473 IYSGGAFGKPNTWRWSKVK
-484 FGRLPLSDK
+484 F
-493 AKKDYQYKDDNGFYG
+493 
-508 RGRLREP
+508 E
-515 VRGRYNYDIVSPS
+515 
-528 GIVCKGPWLIP
+528 
-539 ESEFNALVE
+539 
-548 NNLVH
+548 
-553 WPEKEGGS
+553 
-561 PRKKIYLSEM
+561 
-571 IDKGQISNDFWG
+571 WG
-583 IEYGTNQRASIEVEN
+583 IENDFIVFKKNDQGWKVYIKQYQYVDNNNQPYIRENPYRALIEFSNGEGSSECN
-598 LFGQRY
+598 EL
-604 FDFPKPVSLISTIIR
+604 
-619 LGSLQD
+619 LGSNVFSYPK
-625 STILDFFSGS
+625 STSLLKYFLSIASNKSDIILDFFSGS

-693 KEENPLTTLNLDTGF
+693 KEENPLTTLNIDTGF

-762 MKETVVS
+762 IKETFVS

>member
-1 MSMKET
+1 M
-7 IHEFK
+7 
-12 GSKKEVTEF
+12 
-21 IYKYMRGDIS
+21 
-31 IDEDTTPAEWANM
+31 
-44 EKIFTNIQSSESP
+44 
-57 DGYAIIDGK
+57 
-66 YYIAEHFCYDASKV
+66 
-80 SSRHGSQLMKK
+80 
-91 MIPDNNNLPKSNYEH
+91 
-106 TEIDTDSSVTYLF
+106 
-119 DNLINNFEN
+119 
-128 HARKFESYKQNIKF
+128 
-142 QGLNY
+142 
-147 GGCFFFIEDNTIFG
+147 
-161 EINTDTERVF
+161 
-171 DIISTKDFIDVWKKY
+171 
-186 PYIDYIVLG
+186 
-195 GNCCGTNYC
+195 
-204 RIFSSRHCDN
+204 
-214 EYPTLES
+214 
-221 LKDKVLIMNR
+221 
-231 AQIIKTKN
+231 
-239 EIRWEKMSG
+239 EKMSG

-261 KAIFPEI
+261 KALFPEI

-313 GTLIPCREKSV
+313 GTLIPCKEKSV

-400 TDWPNMMYPRLKLA
+400 TDWLNMMYPRLKLA

-422 VIFISIDDNEVDN
+422 VIFISIDDHEVDN
-435 LKRICDEIFGDDN
+435 LKKVCEEIFGESNYVANLVWQKKTGAADAVNIATITENIIVYAKELHSIEFRKNTEAHDDN
-448 FFANIAWRRQ
+448 RY
-458 DGQTNIG
+458 
-465 NIARVKEY
+465 K
-473 ILIYSKTQNVK
+473 
-484 FGRLPLSDK
+484 
-493 AKKDYQYKDDNGFYG
+493 YKDEYFAERGPFYYDNLDRGTLGYHETLDYGIETPDGTLAFPNGRTKQFNDGWRWKWGKEKMAWGIKNGFIELQKAPNKPCGWGVY
-508 RGRLREP
+508 
-515 VRGRYNYDIVSPS
+515 Y
-528 GIVCKGPWLIP
+528 
-539 ESEFNALVE
+539 
-548 NNLVH
+548 
-553 WPEKEGGS
+553 
-561 PRKKIYLSEM
+561 KIYLNVDNEGKIIERSSPYKNIIQNILNTHAANEAKKIM
-571 IDKGQISNDFWG
+571 GSAMLFSN
-583 IEYGTNQRASIEVEN
+583 
-598 LFGQRY
+598 
-604 FDFPKPVSLISTIIR
+604 PKPMELLKFIVSLVNDKKATIM
-619 LGSLQD
+619 
-625 STILDFFSGS
+625 DFFSGS

>member
-1 MSMKET
+1 M
-7 IHEFK
+7 
-12 GSKKEVTEF
+12 
-21 IYKYMRGDIS
+21 
-31 IDEDTTPAEWANM
+31 
-44 EKIFTNIQSSESP
+44 
-57 DGYAIIDGK
+57 
-66 YYIAEHFCYDASKV
+66 
-80 SSRHGSQLMKK
+80 
-91 MIPDNNNLPKSNYEH
+91 
-106 TEIDTDSSVTYLF
+106 
-119 DNLINNFEN
+119 
-128 HARKFESYKQNIKF
+128 
-142 QGLNY
+142 
-147 GGCFFFIEDNTIFG
+147 
-161 EINTDTERVF
+161 
-171 DIISTKDFIDVWKKY
+171 
-186 PYIDYIVLG
+186 
-195 GNCCGTNYC
+195 
-204 RIFSSRHCDN
+204 
-214 EYPTLES
+214 
-221 LKDKVLIMNR
+221 
-231 AQIIKTKN
+231 
-239 EIRWEKMSG
+239 EKMSG

-261 KAIFPEI
+261 KALFPEI

-313 GTLIPCREKSV
+313 GTLIPCKEKSV

-400 TDWPNMMYPRLKLA
+400 TDWLNMMYPRLKLA

-422 VIFISIDDNEVDN
+422 VIFISIDDNEQAN
-435 LKRICDEIFGDDN
+435 LKKICDELFGTANFIAQIIWERAYSPVNLKKHFSESHDYIICYAKNIEVLVCNGLPRSAEANDRYSNPDDDSRGV
-448 FFANIAWRRQ
+448 WKSS
-458 DGQTNIG
+458 DLSVGP
-465 NIARVKEY
+465 RVE
-473 ILIYSKTQNVK
+473 SKVYEITT
-484 FGRLPLSDK
+484 
-493 AKKDYQYKDDNGFYG
+493 
-508 RGRLREP
+508 
-515 VRGRYNYDIVSPS
+515 PS
-528 GIVCKGPWLIP
+528 GRKVLPPSGYCWRLDKKTFEQYVEDNRIWFGSDGNNVPSIKRFITEVKQGMTPMTIWKYTEVGHSQDAAQKLKKLFDGKSYFDYPKSVDLIKRCIQ
-539 ESEFNALVE
+539 L
-548 NNLVH
+548 
-553 WPEKEGGS
+553 
-561 PRKKIYLSEM
+561 YTT
-571 IDKGQISNDFWG
+571 SND
-583 IEYGTNQRASIEVEN
+583 V
-598 LFGQRY
+598 
-604 FDFPKPVSLISTIIR
+604 
-619 LGSLQD
+619 
-625 STILDFFSGS
+625 ILDFFSGS

-762 MKETVVS
+762 MKEAVVS

>member
-1 MSMKET
+1 M
-7 IHEFK
+7 
-12 GSKKEVTEF
+12 
-21 IYKYMRGDIS
+21 
-31 IDEDTTPAEWANM
+31 
-44 EKIFTNIQSSESP
+44 
-57 DGYAIIDGK
+57 
-66 YYIAEHFCYDASKV
+66 
-80 SSRHGSQLMKK
+80 
-91 MIPDNNNLPKSNYEH
+91 
-106 TEIDTDSSVTYLF
+106 
-119 DNLINNFEN
+119 
-128 HARKFESYKQNIKF
+128 
-142 QGLNY
+142 
-147 GGCFFFIEDNTIFG
+147 
-161 EINTDTERVF
+161 
-171 DIISTKDFIDVWKKY
+171 
-186 PYIDYIVLG
+186 
-195 GNCCGTNYC
+195 
-204 RIFSSRHCDN
+204 
-214 EYPTLES
+214 
-221 LKDKVLIMNR
+221 
-231 AQIIKTKN
+231 
-239 EIRWEKMSG
+239 EKMSG

-261 KAIFPEI
+261 KALFPEI

-313 GTLIPCREKSV
+313 GTLIPCKEKSV

-400 TDWPNMMYPRLKLA
+400 TDWLNMMYPRLKLA
-414 KDLLSDDG
+414 KDLISDDG
-422 VIFISIDDNEVDN
+422 VIFISIGQAENHNLIKCCDDIFNEINRVGVISRMMKSGGNKGMYFSPNMEYVLVYAKNINSLGYFREPISDELIAKVYN
-435 LKRICDEIFGDDN
+435 QVETSGERVGQKYRIMGLYQAGLDARPNQRYWIQCPDGSYAIPQGKTFPIEKYIGS
-448 FFANIAWRRQ
+448 RVLPQ
-458 DGQTNIG
+458 DGDGVWRWSADRFLQELKNNNILFKQTNTSSLVDENG
-465 NIARVKEY
+465 NQSKWNIYTKIWLADRLDEGRVPVD
-473 ILIYSKTQNVK
+473 LITKWENRISSQE
-484 FGRLPLSDK
+484 L
-493 AKKDYQYKDDNGFYG
+493 KD
-508 RGRLREP
+508 L
-515 VRGRYNYDIVSPS
+515 DIP
-528 GIVCKGPWLIP
+528 
-539 ESEFNALVE
+539 
-548 NNLVH
+548 
-553 WPEKEGGS
+553 
-561 PRKKIYLSEM
+561 
-571 IDKGQISNDFWG
+571 
-583 IEYGTNQRASIEVEN
+583 
-598 LFGQRY
+598 
-604 FDFPKPVSLISTIIR
+604 FDFAKPTELIKYFISLVDKNEESYV
-619 LGSLQD
+619 
-625 STILDFFSGS
+625 LDFFSGS

-719 PWNNAEKLDE
+719 PWNNSEKLDE

-789 TMTDVEAIARL
+789 TMTDVAAIARL

>member
-1 MSMKET
+1 M
-7 IHEFK
+7 
-12 GSKKEVTEF
+12 
-21 IYKYMRGDIS
+21 
-31 IDEDTTPAEWANM
+31 
-44 EKIFTNIQSSESP
+44 
-57 DGYAIIDGK
+57 
-66 YYIAEHFCYDASKV
+66 
-80 SSRHGSQLMKK
+80 
-91 MIPDNNNLPKSNYEH
+91 
-106 TEIDTDSSVTYLF
+106 
-119 DNLINNFEN
+119 
-128 HARKFESYKQNIKF
+128 
-142 QGLNY
+142 
-147 GGCFFFIEDNTIFG
+147 
-161 EINTDTERVF
+161 
-171 DIISTKDFIDVWKKY
+171 
-186 PYIDYIVLG
+186 
-195 GNCCGTNYC
+195 
-204 RIFSSRHCDN
+204 
-214 EYPTLES
+214 
-221 LKDKVLIMNR
+221 
-231 AQIIKTKN
+231 
-239 EIRWEKMSG
+239 EKMSG

-261 KAIFPEI
+261 KALFPEI

-400 TDWPNMMYPRLKLA
+400 TDWLNMMYPRLKLA

-422 VIFISIDDNEVDN
+422 VIFVSIDENEVHN
-435 LKRICDEIFGDDN
+435 LKKICDEIFCERNLLTCVTRATGTPTGGG
-448 FFANIAWRRQ
+448 F
-458 DGQTNIG
+458 DGMVN
-465 NIARVKEY
+465 ELDY
-473 ILIYSKTQNVK
+473 MLIYAKNIEQTIINGLPMGEEDSKIYDQEDEY
-484 FGRLPLSDK
+484 GRYLIRPLRRTGGEDRREDRPTMYFPIIAPDGTPVYPIGPTGYESRWICSPDT
-493 AKKDYQYKDDNGFYG
+493 AKKLAEEHLLTWKKSEKDGVAKWIVYQKFYLENRTKAPGNLWNDIEGNKKATRDIRTIFDNQK
-508 RGRLREP
+508 
-515 VRGRYNYDIVSPS
+515 V
-528 GIVCKGPWLIP
+528 
-539 ESEFNALVE
+539 
-548 NNLVH
+548 
-553 WPEKEGGS
+553 
-561 PRKKIYLSEM
+561 
-571 IDKGQISNDFWG
+571 
-583 IEYGTNQRASIEVEN
+583 
-598 LFGQRY
+598 
-604 FDFPKPVSLISTIIR
+604 FDFPKPIGFIEKVLQI
-619 LGSLQD
+619 GSNQD
-625 STILDFFSGS
+625 SIILDFFSGS

-737 TIKDGRDDLSVA
+737 TIKDDRDDLSVA

>member
-1 MSMKET
+1 M
-7 IHEFK
+7 
-12 GSKKEVTEF
+12 
-21 IYKYMRGDIS
+21 
-31 IDEDTTPAEWANM
+31 
-44 EKIFTNIQSSESP
+44 
-57 DGYAIIDGK
+57 
-66 YYIAEHFCYDASKV
+66 
-80 SSRHGSQLMKK
+80 
-91 MIPDNNNLPKSNYEH
+91 
-106 TEIDTDSSVTYLF
+106 
-119 DNLINNFEN
+119 
-128 HARKFESYKQNIKF
+128 
-142 QGLNY
+142 
-147 GGCFFFIEDNTIFG
+147 
-161 EINTDTERVF
+161 
-171 DIISTKDFIDVWKKY
+171 
-186 PYIDYIVLG
+186 
-195 GNCCGTNYC
+195 
-204 RIFSSRHCDN
+204 
-214 EYPTLES
+214 
-221 LKDKVLIMNR
+221 
-231 AQIIKTKN
+231 
-239 EIRWEKMSG
+239 EKMSG

-261 KAIFPEI
+261 KALFPEI

-313 GTLIPCREKSV
+313 GTLIPCKEKSV

-400 TDWPNMMYPRLKLA
+400 TDWLNMMYPRLKLA
-414 KDLLSDDG
+414 KDLLTDDG
-422 VIFISIDDNEVDN
+422 VIFISIDDNEQAN
-435 LKRICDEIFGDDN
+435 LKKICDEVFGATNFIAQIIWERAYAPINLKLHFSESHDYIICYAKNADICACNGLPRTQDSECRYKNPDN
-448 FFANIAWRRQ
+448 DPRGVWQSDNATVGPAISEKVYEILSPNGRRIMPPSGRCWLYTKEKFEAMIKDNRIWFGE
-458 DGQTNIG
+458 DGG
-465 NIARVKEY
+465 NVPRVKR
-473 ILIYSKTQNVK
+473 
-484 FGRLPLSDK
+484 F
-493 AKKDYQYKDDNGFYG
+493 
-508 RGRLREP
+508 
-515 VRGRYNYDIVSPS
+515 
-528 GIVCKGPWLIP
+528 
-539 ESEFNALVE
+539 
-548 NNLVH
+548 
-553 WPEKEGGS
+553 
-561 PRKKIYLSEM
+561 LSEVKQGM
-571 IDKGQISNDFWG
+571 TPMTIWKYTEVGHSQDAAQKLKKLFDGKSYFDYPKSVDLIKRCIQLYTTSND
-583 IEYGTNQRASIEVEN
+583 V
-598 LFGQRY
+598 
-604 FDFPKPVSLISTIIR
+604 
-619 LGSLQD
+619 
-625 STILDFFSGS
+625 ILDFFSGS

-737 TIKDGRDDLSVA
+737 TIKDDRDDLSVA

-762 MKETVVS
+762 MKGTVVS

>member
-1 MSMKET
+1 M
-7 IHEFK
+7 
-12 GSKKEVTEF
+12 
-21 IYKYMRGDIS
+21 
-31 IDEDTTPAEWANM
+31 
-44 EKIFTNIQSSESP
+44 
-57 DGYAIIDGK
+57 
-66 YYIAEHFCYDASKV
+66 
-80 SSRHGSQLMKK
+80 
-91 MIPDNNNLPKSNYEH
+91 
-106 TEIDTDSSVTYLF
+106 
-119 DNLINNFEN
+119 
-128 HARKFESYKQNIKF
+128 
-142 QGLNY
+142 
-147 GGCFFFIEDNTIFG
+147 
-161 EINTDTERVF
+161 
-171 DIISTKDFIDVWKKY
+171 
-186 PYIDYIVLG
+186 
-195 GNCCGTNYC
+195 
-204 RIFSSRHCDN
+204 
-214 EYPTLES
+214 
-221 LKDKVLIMNR
+221 
-231 AQIIKTKN
+231 
-239 EIRWEKMSG
+239 EKMSG

-261 KAIFPEI
+261 KALFPEI

-400 TDWPNMMYPRLKLA
+400 TDWLNMMYPRLKLA

-422 VIFISIDDNEVDN
+422 VIFISIDDNEQAN
-435 LKRICDEIFGDDN
+435 LKKICDEVFGETNFVASFPWRKRTAKSDVTYGVSQDYEQILAYARSDMFTASVVGKDRKYYESDDFPGKPWRIHDLTKQTTASERPN
-448 FFANIAWRRQ
+448 SFFTIVNPKNGKEYPANPNATWRITIDTFDEYYKNGRIVFPGDYSFLNITKPVLRYWKEDDILKAGESFGRVAVSTNLPDEIGMSQ
-458 DGQTNIG
+458 DGT
-465 NIARVKEY
+465 KE
-473 ILIYSKTQNVK
+473 IYDLFVSKV
-484 FGRLPLSDK
+484 FS
-493 AKKDYQYKDDNGFYG
+493 
-508 RGRLREP
+508 
-515 VRGRYNYDIVSPS
+515 
-528 GIVCKGPWLIP
+528 
-539 ESEFNALVE
+539 
-548 NNLVH
+548 
-553 WPEKEGGS
+553 
-561 PRKKIYLSEM
+561 
-571 IDKGQISNDFWG
+571 
-583 IEYGTNQRASIEVEN
+583 
-598 LFGQRY
+598 
-604 FDFPKPVSLISTIIR
+604 FPKPLSLLKYLIQTTNDNTA
-619 LGSLQD
+619 LV
-625 STILDFFSGS
+625 LDFFSGS
-635 ATTAHAV
+635 GTTAHAV

-661 ELCDEKS
+661 EKCDEKS

-737 TIKDGRDDLSVA
+737 TIKDDRDDLSVA

>member
-1 MSMKET
+1 M
-7 IHEFK
+7 
-12 GSKKEVTEF
+12 
-21 IYKYMRGDIS
+21 
-31 IDEDTTPAEWANM
+31 
-44 EKIFTNIQSSESP
+44 
-57 DGYAIIDGK
+57 
-66 YYIAEHFCYDASKV
+66 
-80 SSRHGSQLMKK
+80 
-91 MIPDNNNLPKSNYEH
+91 
-106 TEIDTDSSVTYLF
+106 
-119 DNLINNFEN
+119 
-128 HARKFESYKQNIKF
+128 
-142 QGLNY
+142 
-147 GGCFFFIEDNTIFG
+147 
-161 EINTDTERVF
+161 
-171 DIISTKDFIDVWKKY
+171 
-186 PYIDYIVLG
+186 
-195 GNCCGTNYC
+195 
-204 RIFSSRHCDN
+204 
-214 EYPTLES
+214 
-221 LKDKVLIMNR
+221 
-231 AQIIKTKN
+231 
-239 EIRWEKMSG
+239 EKMSG

-261 KAIFPEI
+261 KALFPEI

-313 GTLIPCREKSV
+313 GTLIPCKEKSV

-400 TDWPNMMYPRLKLA
+400 TDWLNMMYPRLKLA

-435 LKRICDEIFGDDN
+435 LRKIGNEIFGDAN
-448 FFANIAWRRQ
+448 FVSN
-458 DGQTNIG
+458 
-465 NIARVKEY
+465 
-473 ILIYSKTQNVK
+473 LIWQSRT
-484 FGRLPLSDK
+484 S
-493 AKKDYQYKDDNGFYG
+493 
-508 RGRLREP
+508 
-515 VRGRYNYDIVSPS
+515 
-528 GIVCKGPWLIP
+528 
-539 ESEFNALVE
+539 
-548 NNLVH
+548 
-553 WPEKEGGS
+553 
-561 PRKKIYLSEM
+561 
-571 IDKGQISNDFWG
+571 ISNDFEVSLNHNHTLIFAKEREKIVFG
-583 IEYGTNQRASIEVEN
+583 GDPIDDNEYINPDNDPRGPWKLVPIDANHAGGDTIYPIRNPQTGVDYYPPNGRIWCYNRDTMQQLLDDGRIKFGLTGDSAPKRKLYLRERIAKGDKKTPSSIILDAGTTKEGTSEIMK
-598 LFGQRY
+598 LFNGEKV
-604 FDFPKPVSLISTIIR
+604 FDYPKPVR
-619 LGSLQD
+619 LLEKLLRYGVPHGGI
-625 STILDFFSGS
+625 ILDFFSGS

-729 MRLYDYAK
+729 MSLYDYAK

>member
-1 MSMKET
+1 M
-7 IHEFK
+7 
-12 GSKKEVTEF
+12 
-21 IYKYMRGDIS
+21 
-31 IDEDTTPAEWANM
+31 
-44 EKIFTNIQSSESP
+44 
-57 DGYAIIDGK
+57 
-66 YYIAEHFCYDASKV
+66 
-80 SSRHGSQLMKK
+80 
-91 MIPDNNNLPKSNYEH
+91 
-106 TEIDTDSSVTYLF
+106 
-119 DNLINNFEN
+119 
-128 HARKFESYKQNIKF
+128 
-142 QGLNY
+142 
-147 GGCFFFIEDNTIFG
+147 
-161 EINTDTERVF
+161 
-171 DIISTKDFIDVWKKY
+171 
-186 PYIDYIVLG
+186 
-195 GNCCGTNYC
+195 
-204 RIFSSRHCDN
+204 
-214 EYPTLES
+214 
-221 LKDKVLIMNR
+221 
-231 AQIIKTKN
+231 
-239 EIRWEKMSG
+239 EKMSG

-261 KAIFPEI
+261 KALFPEI

-313 GTLIPCREKSV
+313 GTLIPCKEKSV

-400 TDWPNMMYPRLKLA
+400 TDWLNMMYPRLKLA

-422 VIFISIDDNEVDN
+422 VIFISIDDNEQAN
-435 LKRICDEIFGDDN
+435 LKKICDEVFGETNFVASFPWRKRTAKSDVTYGVSQDYEQILAYARSDMFTASVVGKERKYYESDDFPGKPWRIHDLTKQTTAGERPN
-448 FFANIAWRRQ
+448 SFFTIVNPKNGKEYPANPNATWRITIDTFDEYYKNGRIVFPGDYSFLNITKPVLRYWKEDDILKAGESFGRVAVSTNLPDEIGMSQ
-458 DGQTNIG
+458 DGT
-465 NIARVKEY
+465 KE
-473 ILIYSKTQNVK
+473 IYDLFVSKV
-484 FGRLPLSDK
+484 FS
-493 AKKDYQYKDDNGFYG
+493 
-508 RGRLREP
+508 
-515 VRGRYNYDIVSPS
+515 
-528 GIVCKGPWLIP
+528 
-539 ESEFNALVE
+539 
-548 NNLVH
+548 
-553 WPEKEGGS
+553 
-561 PRKKIYLSEM
+561 
-571 IDKGQISNDFWG
+571 
-583 IEYGTNQRASIEVEN
+583 
-598 LFGQRY
+598 
-604 FDFPKPVSLISTIIR
+604 FPKPLSLLKYLIQTTNDNTA
-619 LGSLQD
+619 LV
-625 STILDFFSGS
+625 LDFFSGS

-673 GYKTICD
+673 GYQTICD

>member
-1 MSMKET
+1 M
-7 IHEFK
+7 
-12 GSKKEVTEF
+12 
-21 IYKYMRGDIS
+21 
-31 IDEDTTPAEWANM
+31 
-44 EKIFTNIQSSESP
+44 
-57 DGYAIIDGK
+57 
-66 YYIAEHFCYDASKV
+66 
-80 SSRHGSQLMKK
+80 
-91 MIPDNNNLPKSNYEH
+91 
-106 TEIDTDSSVTYLF
+106 
-119 DNLINNFEN
+119 
-128 HARKFESYKQNIKF
+128 
-142 QGLNY
+142 
-147 GGCFFFIEDNTIFG
+147 
-161 EINTDTERVF
+161 
-171 DIISTKDFIDVWKKY
+171 
-186 PYIDYIVLG
+186 
-195 GNCCGTNYC
+195 
-204 RIFSSRHCDN
+204 
-214 EYPTLES
+214 
-221 LKDKVLIMNR
+221 
-231 AQIIKTKN
+231 
-239 EIRWEKMSG
+239 EKMSG

-261 KAIFPEI
+261 KALFPEI

-313 GTLIPCREKSV
+313 GTLIPCKEKSV

-400 TDWPNMMYPRLKLA
+400 TDWLNMMYPRLKLA
-414 KDLLSDDG
+414 KDILADNGL
-422 VIFISIDDNEVDN
+422 IFISIGQTELNNV
-435 LKRICDEIFGDDN
+435 ITMSDEIFGSSNRAGIISRQMKTGNNQGKFFTQNIDYIVVYSKNVEATSALKDDM
-448 FFANIAWRRQ
+448 RQ
-458 DGQTNIG
+458 DLIDNVYNKVQESG
-465 NIARVKEY
+465 NRKGERYRTMGLFQASLKHGGSSYPIVCPDGERVITPKGLPWRWNESTLKKGLENDD
-473 ILIYSKTQNVK
+473 IVFIKSNNSPLI
-484 FGRLPLSDK
+484 
-493 AKKDYQYKDDNGFYG
+493 
-508 RGRLREP
+508 
-515 VRGRYNYDIVSPS
+515 NYDTKGKASWNIYTKIWLSSRMDEGQLPSDLILKFENRHAAKELVSL
-528 GIVCKGPWLIP
+528 GIP
-539 ESEFNALVE
+539 
-548 NNLVH
+548 
-553 WPEKEGGS
+553 
-561 PRKKIYLSEM
+561 
-571 IDKGQISNDFWG
+571 
-583 IEYGTNQRASIEVEN
+583 
-598 LFGQRY
+598 
-604 FDFPKPVSLISTIIR
+604 FDFPKPTALLKHILHLIVEK
-619 LGSLQD
+619 D
-625 STILDFFSGS
+625 YYVLDFFSGS

-647 EDGGNRKFIMVQLP
+647 EDSGNRKFIMVQLP

-815 NEKINATHTLER
+815 NEKINVTHTLER